1 MSLDTFNVVRPLQ
14 KNQLS
19 GGTGDV
25 LELAIEEFTGEVEQV
40 LARRSVLEGW
50 INIRPVRGT
59 TTLSNYSVGDVGLTV
74 LVPGVTPDGQDAD
87 FSKASLT
94 IDTVVLARHVLPLLD
109 VFQTSFDARKE
120 LALAQGSRIAK
131 FRDEAFFIQAI
142 KAALLTSS
150 PYGSSGHLGG
160 TQVAIPAADRT
171 DPAALYAALGKL
183 FAQME
188 EKDVDP
194 SQDDIVLALK
204 PTDFYNLMQAEQ
216 IINGQYVTADGT
228 KQDGFIFKAFG
239 VPVVRSNNFPAGKNI
254 TAHELSNARNSNA
267 YNGNFTNVVAAAFS
281 PRALLAG
288 ETISLTSEVF
298 YDQVS
303 KSHYVDSHLAF
314 GATPNRPEFAGV
326 ITQTP

>member
-19 GGTGDV
+19 GGTGDE
-25 LELAIEEFTGEVEQV
+25 LELAIEQFTGEVEQV
-40 LARRSVLEGW
+40 LARRSILEGW
-50 INIRPVRGT
+50 LNIRPVRGT
-59 TTLSNYSVGDVGLTV
+59 TTLTNYSVGDAGLQV
-74 LVPGVTPDGQDAD
+74 LQPGVTPDGQEAD
-87 FSKASLT
+87 FSKASVT
-94 IDTVVLARHVLPLLD
+94 IDTVVLARHILPLLD

-120 LALAQGSRIAK
+120 LALAQGQRIAK
-131 FRDEAFFIQAI
+131 FRDQAFFIQAI
-142 KAALLTSS
+142 KAALLTAS
-150 PYGSSGHLGG
+150 PYGSSGHEGG
-160 TQVAIPAADRT
+160 TQQSIPAADRN
-171 DPAALYAALGKL
+171 DPAAIYAALASL

-194 SQDDIVLALK
+194 AQDDIVLALR

-216 IINGQYVTADGT
+216 IINGQYVTAAGT

-239 VPVVRSNNFPAGKNI
+239 VPVVRTNNFPAGQNI
-254 TAHELSNARNSNA
+254 TDHLLSNTRNSNA
-267 YNGNFTNVVAAAFS
+267 YDGDFTNVVAAAFS

-288 ETISLTSEVF
+288 ETISLTSAVF
-298 YDQVS
+298 YDNLS

-326 ITQTP
+326 VVQTP

>member
-1 MSLDTFNVVRPLQ
+1 MSLDAFNVVRPLQ

-50 INIRPVRGT
+50 LNIRPVKGT
-59 TTLSNYSVGDVGLTV
+59 TTLTNYSVGDAGLQV
-74 LVPGVTPDGQDAD
+74 LQPGVTPDGQDAD
-87 FSKASLT
+87 FSKASVT
-94 IDTVVLARHVLPLLD
+94 IDTVILARHVLPLLD

-120 LALAQGSRIAK
+120 LALAQGQRIAK

-142 KAALLTSS
+142 KAALLSAS

-160 TQVAIPAADRT
+160 TTQNIAAADRQ
-171 DPAALYAALGKL
+171 DPAAIYAALAGL

-194 SQDDIVLALK
+194 SQDDIVLVLR
-204 PTDFYNLMQAEQ
+204 PTDFYALMQAEQ
-216 IINGQYVTADGT
+216 IINGQYVTAAGT

-239 VPVVRSNNFPAGKNI
+239 VPVIRSNNFPAGKNI
-254 TAHELSNARNSNA
+254 TNHELSNTRNSNA
-267 YNGNFTNVVAAAFS
+267 YNGDFTDVVAAAFS

-303 KSHYVDSHLAF
+303 KSHYVDSFLSF

-326 ITQTP
+326 ILEA

>member
-1 MSLDTFNVVRPLQ
+1 MSLDSFNVVRPLQ
-14 KNQLS
+14 KNQMS

-50 INIRPVRGT
+50 LNIRPVKGT
-59 TTLSNYSVGDVGLTV
+59 TTLTNYSVGDAGLQV
-74 LVPGVTPDGQDAD
+74 LQPGVTPDGQDAD
-87 FSKASLT
+87 FSKASVT
-94 IDTVVLARHVLPLLD
+94 IDTVILARHVLPLLD

-120 LALAQGSRIAK
+120 LALAQGQRIAK

-142 KAALLTSS
+142 KAALLAAS
-150 PYGSSGHLGG
+150 PYGSSGHEGG
-160 TQVAIPAADRT
+160 TQATIATADRS
-171 DPAALYAALGKL
+171 DPAAIYASLANL

-194 SQDDIVLALK
+194 SQDDIVLVLR
-204 PTDFYNLMQAEQ
+204 PTDFYALMQAEQ
-216 IINGQYVTADGT
+216 IINGQYVTAAGT

-254 TAHELSNARNSNA
+254 TNHELSNSRNSNA
-267 YNGNFTNVVAAAFS
+267 YNGDFTDVVAAAFS

-303 KSHYVDSHLAF
+303 KSHYVDSFLSF

-326 ITQTP
+326 IVQQ

>member
-14 KNQLS
+14 KNQAS

-25 LELAIEEFTGEVEQV
+25 LELAIEEFTGTVEQV

-50 INIRPVRGT
+50 INVRPVRGT
-59 TTLSNYSVGDVGLTV
+59 TTLTNYSVGDAGLQV
-74 LVPGVTPDGQDAD
+74 LQPGVTPDGQEAD
-87 FSKASLT
+87 FSKASVT
-94 IDTVVLARHVLPLLD
+94 VDTVVLARHVLPLLD
-109 VFQTSFDARKE
+109 VFQTSYDARKE
-120 LALAQGSRIAK
+120 LALAQGQRIAK
-131 FRDEAFFIQAI
+131 FRDEAFFIQAL
-142 KAALLTSS
+142 KAALLTAS

-160 TQVAIPAADRT
+160 TQVSIASANRT
-171 DPAALYAALGKL
+171 DPAAIYAALGKL

-194 SQDDIVLALK
+194 SMDDVILALR

-216 IINGQYVTADGT
+216 IINGQYVTAEGT
-228 KQDGFIFKAFG
+228 KKEGFIFKAFG

-254 TAHELSNARNSNA
+254 TSHLLSNSRNGNA
-267 YNGNFTNVVAAAFS
+267 YNGDFTNVVAAAFS
-281 PRALLAG
+281 PRAILAG
-288 ETISLTSEVF
+288 ETISLTSDVF

-314 GATPNRPEFAGV
+314 AATPNRPEFAGV
-326 ITQTP
+326 VTQTP

>member
-1 MSLDTFNVVRPLQ
+1 MSLDAFNVVRPLQ

-50 INIRPVRGT
+50 LNIRPVKGT
-59 TTLSNYSVGDVGLTV
+59 TTLTNYSVGDAGLQV
-74 LVPGVTPDGQDAD
+74 LQPGVTPDGQDAD
-87 FSKASLT
+87 FSKASVT
-94 IDTVVLARHVLPLLD
+94 IDTVILARHVLPLLD

-120 LALAQGSRIAK
+120 LALAQGQRIAK

-142 KAALLTSS
+142 KAALLSAS
-150 PYGSSGHLGG
+150 PYGSSGHQGG
-160 TQVAIPAADRT
+160 TTETIASADRA
-171 DPAALYAALGKL
+171 DPAAIYAALAGL

-194 SQDDIVLALK
+194 SQDDIVLVLR
-204 PTDFYNLMQAEQ
+204 PTDFYALMQAEQ
-216 IINGQYVTADGT
+216 IINGQYVTAAGT

-239 VPVVRSNNFPAGKNI
+239 VPVIRSNNFPAGKNI
-254 TAHELSNARNSNA
+254 TNHELSNTRNSNA
-267 YNGNFTNVVAAAFS
+267 YNGDFTDVVAAAFS

-303 KSHYVDSHLAF
+303 KSHYVDSFLSF
-314 GATPNRPEFAGV
+314 GATPNRPEFSGV
-326 ITQTP
+326 ILEV